1 MYTEAWNSTW
11 ATNTGQYRGTDK
23 YTIAYSY
30 SFVNSTDPGKPAI
43 PCPVASATSV
53 IKAQT
58 LQPYCSSLL
67 GYTTPI
73 TTIVSTQSTAVPSTT
88 VVDTSIPL
96 TTTTIT
102 TTSLVAVTQI
112 KKRDLSEPTTSCTH
126 DHSFN
131 RSIDRR
137 EELTPLETDDSGK
150 FVDVTTTSNETTPAA
165 VRRGAVPAGLSGF
178 PGK

>member
-1 MYTEAWNSTW
+1 MPRRIRNLCYQGS
-11 ATNTGQYRGTDK
+11 D
-23 YTIAYSY
+23 
-30 SFVNSTDPGKPAI
+30 
-43 PCPVASATSV
+43 SAT
-53 IKAQT
+53 ILFFAAWIYH
-58 LQPYCSSLL
+58 PHNNNR
-67 GYTTPI
+67 
-73 TTIVSTQSTAVPSTT
+73 
-88 VVDTSIPL
+88 VDTSIPL

-150 FVDVTTTSNETTPAA
+150 FVDVIIMTNETTPAA
-165 VRRGAVPAGLSGF
+165 VRRDAVPAGLSGF